1 MPGPYGFPR
10 RERLTRKRD
19 YEVVFRKGRKR
30 VGPAFICYVA
40 RREGEG
46 RKFGLA
52 VSRKVGSAV
61 VRNRVKRFLRE
72 FYRTHRAQL
81 ARDAQIVVV
90 ARPEAAALNFH
101 QCTEAMRRLLKPGE
115 SSGDE

>member
-1 MPGPYGFPR
+1 MPGPQGFPR
-10 RERLTRKRD
+10 RERLTQKRG
-19 YEVVFRKGRKR
+19 YEVVFRHGRKR
-30 VGPAFICYVA
+30 VGAAFICYVA

-72 FYRTHRAQL
+72 FYRTHRTQFAQ
-81 ARDAQIVVV
+81 DVHIVVV
-90 ARPEAAALNFH
+90 ARPEAATLNFH
-101 QCTEAMRRLLKPGE
+101 ECTEAMRRLLKPGE
-115 SSGDE
+115 SSGNE

>member
-1 MPGPYGFPR
+1 MPGPQGFPR
-10 RERLTRKRD
+10 RERLTRKRE
-19 YEVVFRKGRKR
+19 YELVFRNGRKR

-40 RREGEG
+40 RQEGEG

-81 ARDAQIVVV
+81 AHDVHIVVV
-90 ARPEAAALNFH
+90 ARPQAAELSFH

-115 SSGDE
+115 SSGNE